1 VEESMEF
8 ERMLTFLKDF
18 VNFSL
23 ENFLK
28 EQAKTN
34 SVKILKRSNEQKPFL
49 KSDHVLLNIVL
60 EMIVTYDT
68 IENELK

>member
-1 VEESMEF
+1 MEF